1 MATKKTKLKVIVTDE
16 ALNKAKSVGQL
27 YDIIGIDMADMS
39 LWGKKENATP
49 MNIYANSETDNM
61 ILSAMIRNAL
71 DNAGWFKR
79 KFMLK
84 RIVTQT
90 SREWFMLSPTI
101 DDRVKKNTI
110 VVRF

>member
-1 MATKKTKLKVIVTDE
+1 MATKKTRLKVTVTDE
-16 ALNKAKSVGQL
+16 ALDRAKSVSQL
-27 YDIIGIDMADMS
+27 YNIIGIDMADMS

-61 ILSAMIRNAL
+61 ILSAMIRNSL

-101 DDRVKKNTI
+101 DNRVKKNTI

>member
-1 MATKKTKLKVIVTDE
+1 MATKKTKLKVTVTDE
-16 ALNKAKSVGQL
+16 ALNKAKSVSQL

-39 LWGKKENATP
+39 LWGKEENATP

-61 ILSAMIRNAL
+61 ILSAMIRNTL

-84 RIVTQT
+84 QIVTQT

-101 DDRVKKNTI
+101 DDKVKKNTI

>member
-1 MATKKTKLKVIVTDE
+1 MATKKTKLKVTVTDE
-16 ALNKAKSVGQL
+16 ALNKAKSVSQL

-39 LWGKKENATP
+39 LWGKEENATP
-49 MNIYANSETDNM
+49 MNIYANSGTDNM

-101 DDRVKKNTI
+101 DNRVKKNTI

>member
-1 MATKKTKLKVIVTDE
+1 MATKKTKLKVTVTDE
-16 ALNKAKSVGQL
+16 ALNKAKSVSQL

-39 LWGKKENATP
+39 LWGKEENATP

-61 ILSAMIRNAL
+61 ILSAVIRNAL
-71 DNAGWFKR
+71 GNAGWFKR
-79 KFMLK
+79 RFMLK
-84 RIVTQT
+84 RIITQT

-101 DDRVKKNTI
+101 DDKVKKNTI

>member
-1 MATKKTKLKVIVTDE
+1 MATKKTRLKVTVTDE
-16 ALNKAKSVGQL
+16 ALDKARSVGQL
-27 YDIIGIDMADMS
+27 YDILGIDMADMS
-39 LWGKKENATP
+39 LWGKEENATP

-61 ILSAMIRNAL
+61 ILSAMIRNTI

-101 DDRVKKNTI
+101 DNRVKKNTI

>member
-1 MATKKTKLKVIVTDE
+1 MATKKTRLKVTVTDE
-16 ALNKAKSVGQL
+16 ALNKARSVGQL
-27 YDIIGIDMADMS
+27 YDILGIDMADMS
-39 LWGKKENATP
+39 LWGKEENATP

-101 DDRVKKNTI
+101 DNRVKKNTI

>member
-1 MATKKTKLKVIVTDE
+1 MATKKTKLKVTVTDE
-16 ALNKAKSVGQL
+16 ALNKAKSVSQL
-27 YDIIGIDMADMS
+27 YDIIGIDMTDMS

-61 ILSAMIRNAL
+61 ILSAVIRNAL
-71 DNAGWFKR
+71 GNAGWFKR
-79 KFMLK
+79 KFMLE
-84 RIVTQT
+84 RIIIQT

-101 DDRVKKNTI
+101 DDKVKKNTI